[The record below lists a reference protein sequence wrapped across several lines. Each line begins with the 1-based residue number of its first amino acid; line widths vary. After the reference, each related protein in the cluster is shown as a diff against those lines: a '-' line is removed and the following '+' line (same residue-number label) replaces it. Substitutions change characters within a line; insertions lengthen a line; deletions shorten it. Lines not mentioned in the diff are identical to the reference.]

1 MKFIKNIFVIS
12 IIIFLIVPILP
23 SGITYTKSNYE
34 IEFASNNATIIV
46 TGFGPFSVYDI
57 NPSQLIAEELD
68 GQYVD
73 GVEIIGIVLPVDF
86 DLSVENITE
95 AITKHTPQVLIS
107 TGLSPRAKKLN
118 VEKIGI
124 NLKMYPRNEKKWFI
138 PRRLDPCGPFIRISS
153 IDTKEIVSELNDAG
167 IASRQSFYAGYYICN
182 AVLYGALGF
191 IKEKEL
197 PTKTGFIHVPLLSS
211 QDPNGME
218 LETMVEAVKIAIKTS
233 LK

>member
-1 MKFIKNIFVIS
+1 MKFIKNVFVIF
-12 IIIFLIVPILP
+12 IIILLIATILP
-23 SGITYTKSNYE
+23 SGISYIHSNYD
-34 IEFASNNATIIV
+34 IEYASETTTVIV
-46 TGFGPFSVYDI
+46 TGFGPFSIYDV
-57 NPSQLIAEELD
+57 NPSQLIAEELN

-86 DLSVENITE
+86 DLSVENITK
-95 AITKHTPQVLIS
+95 AIVNYIPQVLIS

-118 VEKIGI
+118 VENIGI
-124 NLKMYPRNEKKWFI
+124 NIKMYPRDEKKWFI
-138 PRRLDPCGPFIRISS
+138 PRRLDPYGPFIRISS
-153 IDTKEIVSELNDAG
+153 IDTKEIVSEIRDAG

-182 AVLYGALGF
+182 AVLYSALGF

-197 PTKTGFIHVPLLSS
+197 LTKAGFIHVPLLSS

-218 LETMVEAVKIAIKTS
+218 LETMVEAVKIAIKIS